1 MRIVKQTPTQLNLLH
16 CPIWLWLF
24 GLIFAGVGLSV
35 VTGLGKVVTLNCD
48 RIAPTENNCQLKT
61 AGLLGISPQER
72 KLEVLEGAKVERSS
86 SSDGDTFR
94 VVLVTNQ
101 GEVPFTDYY
110 SSGENG
116 KQEIATQVS
125 TFLGNSQA
133 SSLTLQQDDRWF
145 MFMVGGIFVV
155 AGLAVAVVVGEI
167 VVCEFNKDSGS
178 LTLKRHSLLG
188 TKVVERHI
196 QEIKDVQIEESHSS
210 DGSTYRVSLVFT
222 TGDRLPLTSYYS
234 SGKQAKQAIADHL
247 HKFLQL
253 NTNKYD

>member
-1 MRIVKQTPTQLNLLH
+1 MKIVKETPTQLNLLNL
-16 CPIWLWLF
+16 PIWLWLF
-24 GLIFAGVGLSV
+24 GLIFSGVGLSV
-35 VTGLGKVVTLNCD
+35 IMGFGKVITLNCD
-48 RIAPTENNCQLKT
+48 RIAPVQSNCQLKS

-72 KLEVLEGAKVERSS
+72 KLEALEGAKVERSD
-86 SSDGDTFR
+86 SSDGAAFR
-94 VVLVTNQ
+94 VVLLTNQ
-101 GEVPFTDYY
+101 GEIPFTDYY

-116 KQEIATQVS
+116 KQEIATQIS

-145 MFMVGGIFVV
+145 MFMVGGVFVV

-167 VVCEFNKDSGS
+167 VVCEFNKNSGS
-178 LTLKRHSLLG
+178 MILKRHSLLG

-196 QEIKDVQIEESHSS
+196 HEINNVQIEESHSN

-234 SGKQAKQAIADHL
+234 SGRQSKQAIAERL
-247 HKFLQL
+247 QKFLQI
-253 NTNKYD
+253 NPNRYD